1 MYALKRVLAVFVLA
15 GIVFAFSAE
24 SSTAQSPMLGFRTG
38 AYADEREAFVG
49 GEFLARLFP
58 RLYFNPNVEYVLI
71 DNGTFSTFNFD
82 FHYDFPLRGRT
93 FTWAGAGLGIQYFNP
108 EGPVGSSTDPAA
120 NFLFGL
126 GYNAGGWV
134 PYIQAKV
141 IAGDNS
147 DFVFGGGI
155 RFALE

>member
-1 MYALKRVLAVFVLA
+1 MTSLKRILTVFALV

-24 SSTAQSPMLGFRTG
+24 MATAQSPMVGFRTG
-38 AYADEREAFVG
+38 AYADEGEAFVG

-58 RLYFNPNVEYVLI
+58 RFYFNPNVEYVLV
-71 DNGTFSTFNFD
+71 DNATFSTFNFD

-93 FTWAGAGLGIQYFNP
+93 FTYAGAGLGIQYLNP

-126 GYNAGGWV
+126 GYNARGWV

-141 IAGDNS
+141 IAADNA
-147 DFVFGGGI
+147 DFVIGGGI